1 MLRNSLLPCSFFTS
15 LCRMS
20 HNDLNEKEGF
30 NVRSYNKKAV
40 IAMQGEE
47 YRSLLVV
54 LEGAAGTEMLDPTG
68 RRIKLETFYPGAPL
82 APGVLFAKDKRLP
95 VTIEAESDSA
105 VLSISKPALLLL
117 LNEDPACLEFYM
129 SLMGDK
135 IALLAEKLRLIK
147 FSSLQQKIAGYILNQ
162 MNYQHSVDIKLP
174 YSREYMADLF
184 GVARPSLS
192 RELSRLSHAGIIELQ
207 KKRVTVKKKKALDYI
222 LAGKYGKLLDGEE
235 T

>member
-1 MLRNSLLPCSFFTS
+1 MMNNLLLPCNIFTS
-15 LCRMS
+15 LCSMS
-20 HNDLNEKEGF
+20 HNDLNKKEGF
-30 NVRSYNKKAV
+30 TVKYFQKNAI

-47 YRSLLVV
+47 YRNLLVV
-54 LEGAAGTEMLDPTG
+54 LEGTAGTEMLDPTG
-68 RRIKLETFYPGAPL
+68 RRIKLETFFPGAPL
-82 APGVLFAKDKRLP
+82 APGILFAKDNRLP

-105 VLSISKPALLLL
+105 VLAISKRSLLSL
-117 LNEDPACLEFYM
+117 LNNDPACLEFYM

-135 IALLAEKLRLIK
+135 IVLLAEKLRLIK

-162 MNYQHSVDIKLP
+162 MDCQNSADIQLP

-207 KKRVTVKKKKALDYI
+207 KKRILVRKKMALEYI
-222 LAGKYGKLLDGEE
+222 LEGKYGRLLDGEE
-235 T
+235 F